1 MKKLR
6 VLFVLILWAILSMKS
21 YGIGTVEPEWLP
33 QKAFCNYQ
41 INYDT
46 PGITG
51 DTIVDP
57 PAEILFD
64 YGQNVL
70 KIGSNKL
77 RIDLSTLGANSY
89 EEHTIEIPVYASDV
103 GWVHYVMDPDWHGVL
118 VLWEIDGEIKSD
130 SRASYMII
138 HAGDESKVLLATA
151 IHDDSGFFAV
161 ASLKGILL
169 RTCEN
174 KGYYF
179 PLNNA
184 LGINELEGIQLKI
197 IGYDSEL
204 GQKAIE
210 VRVSNA
216 TVEGIKVGINTREV
230 IYLMK

>member
-1 MKKLR
+1 MKNHSA
-6 VLFVLILWAILSMKS
+6 LFVLILWAILSMKS
-21 YGIGTVEPEWLP
+21 YGIEAVKPNWQAL
-33 QKAFCNYQ
+33 KASNTYQ

-70 KIGSNKL
+70 KIGSDKL
-77 RIDLSTLGANSY
+77 RIDLTALGANSF
-89 EEHTIEIPVYASDV
+89 EEHTIEIPVYASDI

-118 VLWEIDGEIKSD
+118 VLWEIDGEVKNE
-130 SRASYMII
+130 SRASYMIL

-151 IHDDSGFFAV
+151 INDDSGLFAV

-169 RTCEN
+169 RTCES
-174 KGYYF
+174 KGFYF
-179 PLNNA
+179 PLSDA
-184 LGINELEGIQLKI
+184 LGINEMEGIQLKI

-210 VRVSNA
+210 VRVTNA
-216 TVEGIKVGINTREV
+216 MVEGIKIGINTREV